1 MHGIHHARSG
11 LYRTRAHHLSSGGRV
26 TSDEWKVMS
35 RERFETAPYRS
46 GVIGDGCHGEL
57 VEP

>member
-1 MHGIHHARSG
+1 
-11 LYRTRAHHLSSGGRV
+11 
-26 TSDEWKVMS
+26 MS